1 MVAKKL
7 LPIFLL
13 SMALSACNGEG
24 PVQSQQSQDSS
35 NQPQSQSQ
43 DKSQGGGDQSQS
55 QGGGEA
61 GGIAKPTQTD
71 ITIDFWHTFGQGI
84 EEGVKAEVDKFVD
97 LVKKNDGV
105 NLKINLSKEGSYT
118 DIQSK
123 IDQGFSAGNVP
134 TLAVAYPDH
143 VANYLGKH
151 AKYVQN
157 LDDYINDPNI
167 GFGKEAYLGD
177 KKGNEVYDKD
187 DFIGVFM
194 DEGTNYAVQGTYSL
208 PFMKSTEVLFY
219 NLDMVK
225 KAMDIYK
232 PEISRNES
240 KIKEFI
246 ESMTWDQLME
256 ISTII
261 KNNKATIAP
270 SLEYPVFY
278 DSDGNFFISQLYQR
292 GIKYSSFDAQ
302 RNPQVDFEQTAEF
315 NKVVTMIDELRQNHK
330 DGLVTTKG
338 TKGEYSSYSF
348 TDELCAFAIGS
359 SGGAG
364 YNSPKSDSFTFGVAP
379 VPYKGTA
386 QYVTQGVTLTILR
399 NPSYSDA
406 DNDARVYY
414 AWKFAKY
421 ITNPEVNAVLC
432 VEDSQGYVPV
442 RESAYET
449 DDYLE
454 FLSDDTNIYSS
465 TAKIVMKVNE
475 SADYINTPVFS
486 GSSYLREQCGGAIA
500 TLFKADD
507 NSQNLSTSDQLRTVI
522 SNAKS
527 HF

>member
-1 MVAKKL
+1 MVIKKL
-7 LPIFLL
+7 LPIVLL
-13 SMALSACNGEG
+13 GMTITACGTGGEASQEG
-24 PVQSQQSQDSS
+24 SKPESNPVSS
-35 NQPQSQSQ
+35 NET
-43 DKSQGGGDQSQS
+43 SQGGGESS

-61 GGIAKPTQTD
+61 GGIAKPTQKD
-71 ITIDFWHTFGQGI
+71 VTIDFWHTFGQGI
-84 EEGVKAEVDKFVD
+84 EEGVSAEVEKFVK
-97 LVKKNDGV
+97 LVKDNDGV

-123 IDQGFSAGNVP
+123 IDTGFNGGNVP

-157 LDDYINDPNI
+157 LDSYIDDPNI

-177 KKGNEVYDKD
+177 KKGTEVYGKD
-187 DFIGVFM
+187 DFIKVFM
-194 DEGTNYAVQGTYSL
+194 DEGTNYAVEGTYSL

-219 NLDMVK
+219 NMDMVK
-225 KAMDIYK
+225 KALDIHK
-232 PEISRNES
+232 PDISKNES
-240 KIKEFI
+240 KIKEYM
-246 ESMTWDQLME
+246 ESLTWDEFMAL
-256 ISTII
+256 SKVI
-261 KNNKATIAP
+261 KDNKATIAP

-292 GIKYSSFDAQ
+292 GIKYSSFDAE
-302 RNPQVDFEQTAEF
+302 RKPKIDFEDTTEF
-315 NKVVTMIDELRQNHK
+315 NKVVTMVDELRQGHK

-386 QYVTQGVTLTILR
+386 KYVTQGVTLTILR
-399 NPSYSDA
+399 NPSYTDA

-465 TAKIVMKVNE
+465 TAKVVMDVNLH
-475 SADYINTPVFS
+475 ADYINTPVFS

-507 NSQNLSTSDQLRTVI
+507 NKQTLATADQLRTVI
-522 SNAKS
+522 SNSKS

>member
-1 MVAKKL
+1 MGIKKI
-7 LPIFLL
+7 LPIVLL
-13 SMALSACNGEG
+13 SMTLGACSG
-24 PVQSQQSQDSS
+24 PSDVSESS
-35 NQPQSQSQ
+35 KEASNPVSKSEE
-43 DKSQGGGDQSQS
+43 SQGGGGNSQS
-55 QGGGEA
+55 EQP
-61 GGIAKPTQTD
+61 GGIAKPTQKD
-71 ITIDFWHTFGQGI
+71 VTIDFWHTFGQGI
-84 EEGVKAEVDKFVD
+84 EEGVTAEVEKFVK
-97 LVKKNDGV
+97 LVKDNDGV

-123 IDQGFSAGNVP
+123 IDTGFNGGNVP

-157 LDDYINDPNI
+157 LDNYISDPNI

-177 KKGNEVYDKD
+177 KKGNEVYGKD
-187 DFIGVFM
+187 DFIKVFM
-194 DEGTNYAVQGTYSL
+194 DEGTNYAVEGTYSL

-219 NLDMVK
+219 NLDMVN
-225 KAMDIYK
+225 KAMRYYK
-232 PEISRNES
+232 PEIANNTA
-240 KIKEFI
+240 KIKELM
-246 ESMTWDQLME
+246 ESLTWDQLMA
-256 ISTII
+256 IAKVI
-261 KNNKATIAP
+261 KDNKATIAP

-292 GIKYSSFDAQ
+292 DIKYSSFDSE
-302 RNPQVDFEQTAEF
+302 RKPKIDFEETAEF
-315 NKVVTMIDELRQNHK
+315 NKVVTMVDELRQNHK

-379 VPYKGTA
+379 VPYKGKAT
-386 QYVTQGVTLTILR
+386 YVTQGVTLTILR
-399 NPSYSDA
+399 NPSYTDA

-465 TAKIVMKVNE
+465 TAKVVMGVNE
-475 SADYINTPVFS
+475 HADYINTPVFS

-507 NSQNLSTSDQLRTVI
+507 NKQNLSTADQLRTVI
-522 SNAKS
+522 SNSKS